1 MAAFRDD
8 DGDGLDDATGATEA
22 ELRAWNAAQG
32 NQGSFDEE
40 YFADD
45 DGDGFD
51 DSTGLRQTEFAG
63 RYRSQPE
70 WTDVNRDGRH
80 DTTGQTQSEH
90 ASEPGRLG
98 RSRADAR
105 DRDNAQPGYDE
116 YIANGGRTADLDAG
130 RRPQQDPSARGGS
143 GRDGGGGGS
152 GGGGGVSDFDRD
164 SADIPIWGWLSGA
177 SGRRDAA
184 NAQTEADRARSEW
197 DALDDLQYTAD
208 DLAVDYEEEG
218 YVKGQPVANGNVQA
232 DAGSIEAQR
241 DALRAMQEVYQQGGM
256 TAADRARHLQAR
268 EMAGQQMRATREAD
282 TSQLQAR
289 GMGGSGQALVSM
301 LGAQQQGASAL
312 AGQDASM
319 LQDAQRRALQ
329 AMQASGQAAGQMRG
343 QSYNEGR
350 GNADAIESYNRWNTD
365 REQGWTGRN
374 TDRRNQSRES
384 MAQARRDR
392 YEQDERQAAGKTN
405 QWAQAAGGARQ
416 DQQRQD
422 EQAAAGAAGLG
433 TVWDAVVG

>member
-1 MAAFRDD
+1 MGIFDEIRRLRETPQTDQ
-8 DGDGLDDATGATEA
+8 DGDGLDDATGLAISGGERDPANDPLNDRT
-22 ELRAWNAAQG
+22 
-32 NQGSFDEE
+32 
-40 YFADD
+40 
-45 DGDGFD
+45 
-51 DSTGLRQTEFAG
+51 
-63 RYRSQPE
+63 
-70 WTDVNRDGRH
+70 WTDRNRDGRH
-80 DTTGQTQSEH
+80 DTSGQTWNQYAEE
-90 ASEPGRLG
+90 ALPYNEQQAER
-98 RSRADAR
+98 RSAR
-105 DRDNAQPGYDE
+105 DQSQAEADYDE
-116 YIANGGRTADLDAG
+116 YVASGGRQRDLDSGVAPQRDPRAG
-130 RRPQQDPSARGGS
+130 GGRGGS
-143 GRDGGGGGS
+143 GGGGS
-152 GGGGGVSDFDRD
+152 AGGGGVSDFDRD

-184 NAQTEADRARSEW
+184 NAQTEADRARAEW
-197 DALDDLQYTAD
+197 EALDDYQYSAD

-301 LGAQQQGASAL
+301 LGAQQQGASTL

-343 QSYNEGR
+343 QSYDEGR

-374 TDRRNQSRES
+374 TDRRNASRES
-384 MAQARRDR
+384 MSQARRDY
-392 YEQDERQAAGKTN
+392 YEQQERKAAGKTN

-416 DQQRQD
+416 DQARRDQQD
-422 EQAAAGAAGLG
+422 QAGAGAVG
-433 TVWDAVVG
+433 TIISEIL